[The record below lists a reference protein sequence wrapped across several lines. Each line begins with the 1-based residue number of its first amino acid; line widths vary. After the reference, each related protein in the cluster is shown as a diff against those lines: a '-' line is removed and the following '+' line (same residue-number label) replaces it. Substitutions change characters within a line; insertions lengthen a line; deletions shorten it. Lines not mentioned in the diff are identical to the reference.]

1 MLDEMTRTEVLDYAE
16 SEHAHR
22 LQAERNL
29 MAAAYQWAVLHHPDR
44 SASVSKRVRD
54 RAMPAGAVG
63 TPLITEYAASAFAAR
78 IQTSP
83 YGAKKLIADAV
94 DIHHRLP
101 RLAAG
106 LKAGTTR
113 AGHARRVAEATREL
127 TEAQAAWVDAEVHEI
142 ADGRLAWSRFLA
154 VLDGKV
160 AAASPELAQTKEH
173 AASLERGIR
182 MSRINKHGVATL
194 TIRDHITTLMAA
206 DIAIT
211 AVAKALEDTMPAVDL
226 RERKLAAFA
235 IMTNPEAH
243 VDLGVGPIK
252 PKVRIDLHLTPD
264 SEIARMED
272 HGPVTIAW
280 ARQMIAHVAGKV
292 TVAPVIN
299 LANQAPVDAYEI
311 PNAMRQAVHL
321 IHGGDIFP
329 YAANT
334 TRRVDLD
341 HNLPYSEG
349 GKTEPGSLGP
359 MTRTHH
365 RIKTHHQEDG
375 QRWECR
381 QPFPG
386 IIVWRDPHGAHYLV
400 DATGTRK
407 LTPPPRERPRP
418 RPEIGFHTIN
428 LVLDDAA

>member
-1 MLDEMTRTEVLDYAE
+1 MNPPVLEDMSRTEVLDYAE
-16 SEHAHR
+16 SRHVAKQ
-22 LQAERNL
+22 QAERDL
-29 MAAAYQWAVLHHPDR
+29 VAAAFQWAVLHHPDR
-44 SASVSKRVRD
+44 AASVSKRVRD

-63 TPLITEYAASAFAAR
+63 TPLVTEYAASAFAAR

-127 TEAQAAWVDAEVHEI
+127 TEAQAAWVDGEVHEI
-142 ADGRLAWSRFLA
+142 ADGRLAWMRFLA

-173 AASLERGIR
+173 AAALERGIR
-182 MSRINKHGVATL
+182 MTRINKHGVATL
-194 TIRDHITTLMAA
+194 TIRDHITTLMAT

-211 AVAKALEDTMPAVDL
+211 AVAKELEARMPAVDL
-226 RERKLAAFA
+226 RDRKLAAFA
-235 IMTNPEAH
+235 MLTNPDAH
-243 VDLGVGPIK
+243 LDLGVGPIK

-264 SEIARMED
+264 SEIVRMED

-292 TVAPVIN
+292 TVLPVIN
-299 LANQAPVDAYEI
+299 LAHQAPVDAYEI
-311 PNAMRQAVHL
+311 PAAMREAVHL

-329 YAANT
+329 FAANT
-334 TRRVDLD
+334 SRRVDLD

-349 GKTEPGSLGP
+349 GKTEAGNLGP

-365 RIKTHHQEDG
+365 RIKTHAG
-375 QRWECR
+375 WECR

-386 IIVWRDPHGAHYLV
+386 ILVWRDPHGAHYLV

-407 LTPPPRERPRP
+407 LTTPPREPFRPRP
-418 RPEIGFHTIN
+418 DIYFTDVELIH
-428 LVLDDAA
+428 DAA

>member
-1 MLDEMTRTEVLDYAE
+1 
-16 SEHAHR
+16 
-22 LQAERNL
+22 
-29 MAAAYQWAVLHHPDR
+29 
-44 SASVSKRVRD
+44 
-54 RAMPAGAVG
+54 MPAGAVG

-127 TEAQAAWVDAEVHEI
+127 TEAQAAWVDGEVHEI
-142 ADGRLAWSRFLA
+142 TDGRLAWSRFLA

-160 AAASPELAQTKEH
+160 AAASPDLAQTKER
-173 AASLERGIR
+173 AAALERGIR
-182 MSRINKHGVATL
+182 MTRINKHGVATL
-194 TIRDHITTLMAA
+194 TIRDHITTLMAT

-235 IMTNPEAH
+235 IMTNPDAH
-243 VDLGVGPIK
+243 LDLAVGPIK

-280 ARQMIAHVAGKV
+280 ARQMIAHVTGHVTGQV
-292 TVAPVIN
+292 TVLPVIN

-349 GKTEPGSLGP
+349 GKTEPGNLGP

-365 RIKTHHQEDG
+365 R
-375 QRWECR
+375 
-381 QPFPG
+381 
-386 IIVWRDPHGAHYLV
+386 
-400 DATGTRK
+400 
-407 LTPPPRERPRP
+407 
-418 RPEIGFHTIN
+418 
-428 LVLDDAA
+428 

>member
-1 MLDEMTRTEVLDYAE
+1 MNTPVLEDMTRTEVLDYAE

-29 MAAAYQWAVLHHPDR
+29 VAAAYQWAMLHHPDR
-44 SASVSKRVRD
+44 AASVSKRARD
-54 RAMPAGAVG
+54 RAIPAGAAG
-63 TPLITEYAASAFAAR
+63 TPLVTEYAASAFAAR

-113 AGHARRVAEATREL
+113 SGHARRVAEATREL
-127 TEAQAAWVDAEVHEI
+127 TEAQAAWVDAEVHGVDAEVHEI
-142 ADGRLAWSRFLA
+142 TDGRLAWSRFLA

-194 TIRDHITTLMAA
+194 TIRDHITTLMAT

-211 AVAKALEDTMPAVDL
+211 AVAKALEARMPAVDL

-235 IMTNPEAH
+235 LLTNPEAH
-243 VDLGVGPIK
+243 LDLGVGPIK
-252 PKVRIDLHLTPD
+252 PTVRIDLHLTPD

-272 HGPVTIAW
+272 HGPVTVAW
-280 ARQMIAHVAGKV
+280 ARQMIAHVAGHVTGQV
-292 TVAPVIN
+292 TVLPVIN

-311 PNAMRQAVHL
+311 PAAMRQAVHL

-329 YAANT
+329 YASNT

-349 GKTEPGSLGP
+349 GKTEAGNLGP

-365 RIKTHHQEDG
+365 RIKTVGVSTTLPRDHPLARSPRG
-375 QRWECR
+375 
-381 QPFPG
+381 PLPG
-386 IIVWRDPHGAHYLV
+386 RCDRNPQAH
-400 DATGTRK
+400 DTS
-407 LTPPPRERPRP
+407 
-418 RPEIGFHTIN
+418 
-428 LVLDDAA
+428 